1 MICIFGANGN
11 VGSYLVRYLVERGE
25 SVRAVTH
32 YATQNLEGVKGVEVV
47 KADIRFAD
55 EVYDAVRGC
64 DRVINLA
71 ALIHVDQSRH
81 IPLLF
86 YETNVRGTMNVL
98 DAARRIDAS
107 VVHMSSCEVLGNISE
122 GKASEDY
129 PYRYP
134 MSPYAASKA
143 SAEAYC
149 YSFKQTYDMRI
160 NVARGFN
167 LCGPRQRKGEKGAV
181 IPIFVDKV
189 LHGEAPRI
197 YGDGE
202 QIRDYLDVRDLVR
215 GLCDLMDSEL
225 DGELVHFCSGV
236 PVSINELAKLVI
248 EVAGSDLKPIHVEG
262 RPGELLRSVGDY
274 SKAMRLLRWVP
285 TIPLSRTVRDVVEYH
300 RSMLY
305 PPSPCL
311 MQTETYDS
319 KGY

>member
-1 MICIFGANGN
+1 MILISGSNGN
-11 VGSYLVRYLVERGE
+11 IGSYLVRLLVESGE
-25 SVRAVTH
+25 KVRAITH
-32 YATQNLEGVKGVEVV
+32 YSTNNLDGIKGIEVV

-55 EVYDAVRGC
+55 EVYDAMRGC
-64 DRVINLA
+64 DKCYHLG

-98 DAARRIDAS
+98 DAARRCDAS
-107 VVHMSSCEVLGNISE
+107 VVHMSSCECLGNIPE
-122 GKASEDY
+122 GKADESW

-134 MSPYAASKA
+134 QSPYAASKA
-143 SAEAYC
+143 AAEAYV
-149 YSFKQTYDMRI
+149 YSYKQTFPDMRV

-202 QIRDYLDVRDLVR
+202 QIRDYIDVRDLVK
-215 GLCDLMDSEL
+215 GLQSLMDSDL
-225 DGELVHFCSGV
+225 DGGLIHFCSGV
-236 PVSINELAKLVI
+236 PVSVNDLARLVC
-248 EVAGSDLKPIHVEG
+248 EAAGSDLVPVHVEG

-274 SKAMRLLRWVP
+274 GKARRLLRWVP
-285 TIPLSRTVRDVVEYH
+285 EIPLRDTIRDVVEYH
-300 RSMLY
+300 RGL
-305 PPSPCL
+305 L
-311 MQTETYDS
+311 
-319 KGY
+319 